1 MRARRVDNETMYD
14 QLRTDITSGRLPAG
28 TPVREVAVAERF
40 GVSRTPVRE
49 VLRRLQHDR
58 LLESRDRGLH
68 VRAPDPEEVVQVYDA
83 RILLEAEAAEQA
95 ARTCGK
101 SDLARLEGLLAR
113 DRGLTGPDDATRAH
127 TNIEFHEAMWQATN
141 NPVLVDLL
149 HRLTIHLVRTPRSTL
164 SAPGRWE
171 ESLDEHGRLVE
182 AIGEGDS
189 EEAGRIT
196 RDHMRKARDLRLSML
211 RQEMIS
217 SS

>member
-1 MRARRVDNETMYD
+1 MAPRRANDDTMYE
-14 QLRTDITSGRLPAG
+14 QLRADITSGELPPG

-58 LLESRDRGLH
+58 LLESRARGLH
-68 VRAPDPEEVVQVYDA
+68 VRAPEPEEVVQVYDA

-95 ARTCGK
+95 ARKCGR

-113 DRGLTGPDDATRAH
+113 DRGLTDPDDATRAQ
-127 TNIEFHEAMWQATN
+127 TNIEFHEAMWQATH

-164 SAPGRWE
+164 STPGRWE
-171 ESLDEHGRLVE
+171 ESLAEHGHLVE
-182 AIGEGDS
+182 AIREGDPDS
-189 EEAGRIT
+189 AGRIA
-196 RDHMRKARDLRLSML
+196 REHMQKARDIRLSML
-211 RQEMIS
+211 RQEVITS
-217 SS
+217 P